1 MKRYLKSVAILLLTL
16 LSSAVNSRTNP
27 KLSPY
32 LNMLVGNQQ
41 EAAAR
46 QALPK
51 GEGKL
56 KVLIKL
62 AEEADETTLARKYA
76 FNVEARIGRVLIVS
90 LPLSLVESM
99 AADSQVLRIEAER
112 APRPLLNLLP
122 QQIQANKAHEGA
134 ALPQAFTGKGVVV
147 GIVDAGFDY
156 IQPFFRDAN
165 GTTRV
170 KWAADYLTGR
180 KYTTTAEITA
190 AQHCSEAEVM
200 VHGTHVAGIAAGSPV
215 NDVNDVLYRGIATE
229 ADIAEATVDSQILPD
244 GIGLSS
250 ATSLQAFNDIFA
262 WADEQNKPCVI
273 NYSMGDAMSFSD
285 NRQLENEA
293 IRTLLQ
299 KPGRA
304 LVVAS
309 GNSGNTS
316 RLAHKEASM
325 TEAGAGVCFNTE
337 EQYGTS
343 FGIELKVKPTQ
354 TIRLQYTDSLY
365 HASKGETTITVQEL
379 ETLTSLTLGAR
390 QLSVIFR
397 EKTADGYD
405 IVYLTAKNTFFATN
419 ERVLLTIV
427 GEGEAWIYADAL
439 CAQLENVPTYA
450 NHSLAQEGYSMTW
463 PAELDETIAVGN
475 IGHRFKI
482 LTAVNKYSHT
492 DSTDLTPFECTK
504 GAGYIAK
511 SSSVGPTLFERLK
524 PDVCAPGVNIVS
536 ALNNFINENTEM
548 EYAGGLISHLDTE
561 YEDGYGYSMTLVLT
575 GTSMSAPAV
584 TGTIALWMQ
593 ADPTLTPERIK
604 DVIAHSSR
612 QPDSDLSYP
621 NNIYGHGEIDAYKGL
636 LYLLGLT
643 DGIAPISQHQ
653 PQAAVFRLQGRSLSV
668 ENVALSKDIVPML
681 QVYTTAGVLVAQE
694 KGTAID
700 LSSLPAGIYAV
711 QFNSGSRLTTGS
723 TLIRL

>member
-1 MKRYLKSVAILLLTL
+1 MKRYLKSVVILLLTL
-16 LSSAVNSRTNP
+16 LSSAVSARTNP

-32 LNMLVGNQQ
+32 LSMLVSKQH

-46 QALPK
+46 QAFSVD
-51 GEGKL
+51 EGKL
-56 KVLIKL
+56 TVLAKL
-62 AEEADETTLARKYA
+62 ADDADEATLARKYA
-76 FNVEARIGRVLIVS
+76 FSVEARIGRVLIIS
-90 LPLSLVESM
+90 LPLSQVEIMS
-99 AADSQVLRIEAER
+99 ADSQVLRIEAER
-112 APRPLLNLLP
+112 APHPMLDLLP
-122 QQIQANKAHEGA
+122 QQIHANKAHEGA
-134 ALPQAFTGKGVVV
+134 ALPQAFTGKDVVV

-156 IQPFFRDAN
+156 IQPFFRDAQ

-170 KWAADYLTGR
+170 KWAADYLTGK

-190 AQHCSEAEVM
+190 AQHCSEAAVM

-215 NDVNDVLYRGIATE
+215 NDVNDVPYRGIATE

-244 GIGLSS
+244 GTGLSS

-262 WADEQNKPCVI
+262 WAEEHNKPCVI

-293 IRTLLQ
+293 ISTLLQ

-316 RLAHKEASM
+316 RWGHKEASM

-337 EQYGTS
+337 EQYGAY
-343 FGIELKVKPTQ
+343 FGVELKVKPAQ
-354 TIRLQYTDSLY
+354 ALRLQYMDNAY
-365 HASKGETTITVQEL
+365 HTSKGEVTITIQEL
-379 ETLTSLTLGAR
+379 ETLTSLTLGAK
-390 QLSVIFR
+390 QLSVVLR
-397 EKTADGYD
+397 EQTADGYD
-405 IVYLTAKNTFFATN
+405 IVYLTARNTVFATD
-419 ERVLLTIV
+419 ERILMTIV

-439 CAQLENVPTYA
+439 CAQLENVPALA
-450 NHSLAQEGYSMTW
+450 NHSLAQKGYSMTW

-492 DSTDLTPFECTK
+492 DSTDLTPFESTK
-504 GAGYIAK
+504 GPGYIAK
-511 SSSVGPTLFERLK
+511 SSSEGPTLSGRMK

-548 EYAGGLISHLDTE
+548 EYTGGLISHLDTD
-561 YEDGYGYSMTLVLT
+561 YEEGYGYSMTLVLT

-612 QPDSDLSYP
+612 QPDSELSYP
-621 NNIYGHGEIDAYKGL
+621 NNIYGHGEIDVYKGL

-653 PQAAVFRLQGRSLSV
+653 PTAATFRLQGRSLSV
-668 ENVALSKDIVPML
+668 ESEALSQDIVPML

-694 KGTAID
+694 KGTSID